1 MEVLKVATLEEIKQV
16 KNKVQSDLMKKKN
29 VTGVGIGFK
38 ETNGKKTEELCLIV
52 MVTQKVESSEL
63 SSKDLIPAEIQG
75 IMTDVKAVGRI
86 VIHKSRKDRWRPAP
100 PGVSIGHE
108 YVTAGTFGSVVWDNA
123 TNKKLILS
131 NNHVLANSNDARK
144 KDAIVQPGPIDGGK
158 APQDLVA
165 ELERFVPIIFEKSD
179 TNICSVANGVAGIAN
194 FIAGILGSKSRLAAL
209 RIESTSNEVDAAVAV
224 PWKDS
229 VTEEILDIGAVMGV
243 TEPGLDMKVKK
254 SGRTTGV
261 TEGTITGLN
270 AAVEVEYGN
279 GKIALFENQIVTTD
293 MSEPGDSGSLLLEAE
308 TNKAV
313 GLLFAGSD
321 EITVFCPINRV
332 MELLDVNFG

>member
-1 MEVLKVATLEEIKQV
+1 MTTIEQISQIK
-16 KNKVQSDLMKKKN
+16 NRVQANLMKKKN

-38 ETNGKKTEELCLIV
+38 ETNGKKTGDLCLV
-52 MVTQKVESSEL
+52 VLVTQKMEPSQL
-63 SSKDLIPAEIQG
+63 ASKDLIPAEIQG
-75 IMTDVKAVGRI
+75 ITTDVKAVGRI

-108 YVTAGTFGSVVWDNA
+108 YITAGTFGSVVWDNA
-123 TNKKLILS
+123 TKKKLILS
-131 NNHVLANSNDARK
+131 NNHVLANSNDART

-158 APQDLVA
+158 APQDLVG

-179 TNICSVANGVAGIAN
+179 NNICSVANGVTGIAN

-209 RIESTSNEVDAAVAV
+209 RIESTPNEVDAAVAV

-229 VTEEILDIGAVMGV
+229 ITDEILDMGAVTGV
-243 TEPGLDMKVKK
+243 TDPELDMKVKK

-270 AAVEVEYGN
+270 TTVEVEYGN
-279 GKIALFENQIVTTD
+279 GKIALFENQIITTD

-321 EITVFCPINRV
+321 EVTVFCPIKRV

>member
-1 MEVLKVATLEEIKQV
+1 MATIEQITQV
-16 KNKVQSDLMKKKN
+16 KNKVQSNLMKKKN

-38 ETNGKKTEELCLIV
+38 ETNGKKTGELSLV
-52 MVTQKVESSEL
+52 VLVTQKMAPAQLASQ
-63 SSKDLIPAEIQG
+63 DLIPAEIQG
-75 IMTDVKAVGRI
+75 IVTDVKAVGRI
-86 VIHKSRKDRWRPAP
+86 VIHKSRTDRWRPAP

-108 YVTAGTFGSVVWDNA
+108 YITAGTFGSVVWDNA
-123 TNKKLILS
+123 TKKKLILS
-131 NNHVLANSNDARK
+131 NNHVLANSNEART
-144 KDAIVQPGPIDGGK
+144 KDAIVQPGPIDGGR

-179 TNICSVANGVAGIAN
+179 NKICSVANGVAGIAN
-194 FIAGILGSKSRLAAL
+194 FIAGILGSKSRLTAL
-209 RIESTSNEVDAAVAV
+209 RMESTPNEVDAAVAV

-229 VTEEILDIGAVMGV
+229 ITDEILDIGAVTGV
-243 TEPGLDMKVKK
+243 TDPELDMKVKK

-261 TEGTITGLN
+261 TEGTITALN
-270 AAVEVEYGN
+270 TAVEVEYGN
-279 GKIALFENQIVTTD
+279 GKIALFENQIITTD

-321 EITVFCPINRV
+321 EVTVFCPIKRV
-332 MELLDVNFG
+332 MELLEINFG